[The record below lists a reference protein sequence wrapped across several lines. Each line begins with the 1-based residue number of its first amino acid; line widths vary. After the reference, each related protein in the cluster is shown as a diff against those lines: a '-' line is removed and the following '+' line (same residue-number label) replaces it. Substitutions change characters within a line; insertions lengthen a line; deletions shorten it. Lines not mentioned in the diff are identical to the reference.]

1 VHQVRNQY
9 IVKLHSCLLY
19 LPTRD
24 YHLCPGLKHKLG
36 GHIFKDELEVEKL
49 ETGKGRLSTGNIT
62 ARPTIL
68 YMPEL

>member
-1 VHQVRNQY
+1 MHQVGNQC
-9 IVKLHSCLLY
+9 IVKLHSCSLY

-24 YHLCPGLKHKLG
+24 HHLCPGLKHKLD
-36 GHIFKDELEVEKL
+36 GHIFKDDLEVEKL
-49 ETGKGRLSTGNIT
+49 ETGKGRLSTGNIR